1 MKTKTNNYEIYNGDC
16 LEVMKDIPDKSVD
29 MILCD
34 LPYNLVASKWDILI
48 PFDKLWECYKR
59 IIKDDGAIV
68 LFGTQPFT
76 TDLIN
81 SNRKWF
87 KHINYWNKENCGNF
101 AIAKYRPLAVV
112 EEIVVFSNGKLTYN
126 PQMIQAEEKNK
137 RPRKNDYKVKEDS
150 TQAISSG
157 YSRVSKTH
165 NENLRFPKNLLTYN
179 NRKGELNSTKRLH
192 PTQKPVELLEW
203 LIKTYSNKNELILDN
218 CMGSGSTGIACI
230 NTNRKFIGVELD
242 DKYFE
247 IAENRL
253 KEATEKKEEL
263 LKVFDKSN

>member
-1 MKTKTNNYEIYNGDC
+1 MEKVKLYQGDC
-16 LEVMKDIPDKSVD
+16 LEVMKDIPDRSVD

-87 KHINYWNKENCGNF
+87 RHINYWNKENCGNF

-126 PQMIQAEEKNK
+126 PQMVQAEDKNK
-137 RPRKNDYKVKEDS
+137 RPRKNGSKTKEDS
-150 TQAISSG
+150 TQSISSG
-157 YSRVSKTH
+157 YNRVSKTH

-192 PTQKPVELLEW
+192 PTQKPVDLLEW
-203 LIKTYSNKNELILDN
+203 LIKTYTNECETVLDN
-218 CMGSGSTGIACI
+218 CMGSGSTGVACA
-230 NTNRKFIGVELD
+230 NTNRKFIGIELEEN
-242 DKYFE
+242 YFN
-247 IAENRL
+247 IAKERIENTYKQIEN
-253 KEATEKKEEL
+253 KE
-263 LKVFDKSN
+263 

>member
-1 MKTKTNNYEIYNGDC
+1 MENIKLYHGDC
-16 LEVMKDIPDKSVD
+16 LELMKDIPDKSVD

-34 LPYNLVASKWDILI
+34 LPYNIIASKWDISI

-101 AIAKYRPLAVV
+101 TIAKYRPLAVV

-126 PQMIQAEEKNK
+126 PQMVQAEEKNK
-137 RPRKNDYKVKEDS
+137 RTIHPSKVKEDS
-150 TQAISSG
+150 TQGISSG
-157 YSRVSKTH
+157 YNRVSETYNK
-165 NENLRFPKNLLTYN
+165 NLRYPKNLLTYN
-179 NRKGELNSTKRLH
+179 NRKGELNSSKRLH

-203 LIKTYSNKNELILDN
+203 LIKTYSNENELILDN
-218 CMGSGSTGIACI
+218 CMGSGSTGVACI
-230 NTNRKFIGVELD
+230 NTNRKFIGIELD

-247 IAENRL
+247 VA
-253 KEATEKKEEL
+253 KKRIEETQNNNN
-263 LKVFDKSN
+263 F

>member
-1 MKTKTNNYEIYNGDC
+1 MEKVKLYQGDC
-16 LEVMKDIPDKSVD
+16 LEVMKDIPDRSVD

-87 KHINYWNKENCGNF
+87 RHINYWNKENCGNF
-101 AIAKYRPLAVV
+101 AIAKYRPLAVI
-112 EEIVVFSNGKLTYN
+112 EEIIVFSNGKLTYN
-126 PQMIQAEEKNK
+126 PQMVQAEDKNK
-137 RPRKNDYKVKEDS
+137 RPRKNGSKTKEDS
-150 TQAISSG
+150 TQSISSG
-157 YSRVSKTH
+157 YNRVSKTH

-192 PTQKPVELLEW
+192 PTQKPVDLLEW
-203 LIKTYSNKNELILDN
+203 LIKTYTNECETVLDN
-218 CMGSGSTGIACI
+218 CMGSGSTGVACA
-230 NTNRKFIGVELD
+230 NTNRKFIGIELEEN
-242 DKYFE
+242 YFN
-247 IAENRL
+247 IAKERIENTY
-253 KEATEKKEEL
+253 KQIENNE
-263 LKVFDKSN
+263 

>member
-1 MKTKTNNYEIYNGDC
+1 MENIKLYHGDC

-34 LPYNLVASKWDILI
+34 LPYNLIASKWDVSI

-101 AIAKYRPLAVV
+101 TIAKYRPLAVV

-126 PQMIQAEEKNK
+126 PQMVQAEDKNK
-137 RPRKNDYKVKEDS
+137 RPRKNGSKTKEDS
-150 TQAISSG
+150 TQSMASG
-157 YSRVSKTH
+157 YNYCTQTH
-165 NENLRFPKNLLTYN
+165 NESLRFPKNLLTYN
-179 NRKGELNSTKRLH
+179 NRKGELNSSKRLH

-203 LIKTYSNKNELILDN
+203 LIKTYSNENELILDN
-218 CMGSGSTGIACI
+218 CMGSGSTGVACI
-230 NTNRKFIGVELD
+230 NTNRKFIGIELD

-247 IAENRL
+247 VA
-253 KEATEKKEEL
+253 KKRIEETQNNNN
-263 LKVFDKSN
+263 F

>member
-1 MKTKTNNYEIYNGDC
+1 MKEQYKIYNGDC
-16 LEVMKDIPDKSVD
+16 LEVMEDIPDKSVD

-34 LPYNLVASKWDILI
+34 LPYGTTACKWDNII
-48 PFDKLWECYKR
+48 PLDEMWERLNKLV
-59 IIKDDGAIV
+59 KDNGAII

-81 SNRKWF
+81 SNRKWL

-101 AIAKYRPLAVV
+101 AIAKYRPLAVI
-112 EEIVVFSNGKLTYN
+112 EEIIVFSNGKLTYN
-126 PQMIQAEEKNK
+126 PQMVQAEDKNK
-137 RPRKNDYKVKEDS
+137 RPRKNGSKTKEDS
-150 TQAISSG
+150 TQSIASG
-157 YSRVSKTH
+157 YNYCTQTH

-203 LIKTYSNKNELILDN
+203 LIKTYSNENETVLDFT
-218 CMGSGSTGIACI
+218 MGSGSTGVACV
-230 NTNRKFIGVELD
+230 NTNRKFIGIELD
-242 DKYFE
+242 ENYFN
-247 IAENRL
+247 IA
-253 KEATEKKEEL
+253 KERIEEAVKKKEEL

>member
-1 MKTKTNNYEIYNGDC
+1 MEKVKLYQGDC
-16 LEVMKDIPDKSVD
+16 LEVMKDIPDRSVD

-87 KHINYWNKENCGNF
+87 RHINYWNKENCGNF

-126 PQMIQAEEKNK
+126 PQMVQAEDKNK
-137 RPRKNDYKVKEDS
+137 RPRKNGSKTKEDS
-150 TQAISSG
+150 TQSISSG
-157 YSRVSKTH
+157 YNRVSKTH

-192 PTQKPVELLEW
+192 PTQKPVDLLEW
-203 LIKTYSNKNELILDN
+203 LIKTYTNECETVLDN
-218 CMGSGSTGIACI
+218 CMGSGSTGVACA
-230 NTNRKFIGVELD
+230 NTNRKFIGIELEEN
-242 DKYFE
+242 YFN
-247 IAENRL
+247 IAKERIENTY
-253 KEATEKKEEL
+253 KQIENNEEK
-263 LKVFDKSN
+263 

>member
-1 MKTKTNNYEIYNGDC
+1 MEKVKLYQGDC
-16 LEVMKDIPDKSVD
+16 LEVMKDIPDRSVD

-87 KHINYWNKENCGNF
+87 RHINYWNKENCGNF

-126 PQMIQAEEKNK
+126 PQMVQAEDKNK
-137 RPRKNDYKVKEDS
+137 RPRKNGSKTKEDS

-157 YSRVSKTH
+157 YNRVSKTH

-192 PTQKPVELLEW
+192 PTQKPVDLLEW
-203 LIKTYSNKNELILDN
+203 LIKTYTNECETVLDN
-218 CMGSGSTGIACI
+218 CMGSGSTGVACA
-230 NTNRKFIGVELD
+230 NTNRKFIGIELEEN
-242 DKYFE
+242 YFN
-247 IAENRL
+247 IAKERIENTYKQIEN
-253 KEATEKKEEL
+253 KE
-263 LKVFDKSN
+263 

>member
-1 MKTKTNNYEIYNGDC
+1 MEKVKLYQGDC
-16 LEVMKDIPDKSVD
+16 LEVMKDIPDRSVD

-87 KHINYWNKENCGNF
+87 RHINYWNKENCGNF
-101 AIAKYRPLAVV
+101 AIAKYRPLAVI
-112 EEIVVFSNGKLTYN
+112 EEIIVFSNGKLTYN
-126 PQMIQAEEKNK
+126 PQMVQAEDKNK
-137 RPRKNDYKVKEDS
+137 RPRKNGSKTKEDS
-150 TQAISSG
+150 TQSISSG
-157 YSRVSKTH
+157 YNRVSKTH

-192 PTQKPVELLEW
+192 PTQKPVDLLEW
-203 LIKTYSNKNELILDN
+203 LIKTYTNECETVLDN
-218 CMGSGSTGIACI
+218 CMGSGSTGVACA
-230 NTNRKFIGVELD
+230 NTNRKFIGIELEEN
-242 DKYFE
+242 YFN
-247 IAENRL
+247 IAKERIENTY
-253 KEATEKKEEL
+253 KQIENNEEK
-263 LKVFDKSN
+263 

>member
-1 MKTKTNNYEIYNGDC
+1 MEKVNLYHGDC

-34 LPYNLVASKWDILI
+34 LPYGTTACKWDSVI
-48 PFDKLWECYKR
+48 PFELLWECYKR

-87 KHINYWNKENCGNF
+87 RHINYWNKENCGNF

-126 PQMIQAEEKNK
+126 PQMVQAEDKNK
-137 RPRKNDYKVKEDS
+137 RPRKNGSKTKEDS
-150 TQAISSG
+150 TQSISSG
-157 YSRVSKTH
+157 YNRVSKTH

-192 PTQKPVELLEW
+192 PTQKPVDLLEW
-203 LIKTYSNKNELILDN
+203 LIKTYTNECETVLDN
-218 CMGSGSTGIACI
+218 CMGSGSTGVACA
-230 NTNRKFIGVELD
+230 NTNRKFIGIELEEN
-242 DKYFE
+242 YFN
-247 IAENRL
+247 IAKERIENTY
-253 KEATEKKEEL
+253 KQIENNEEK
-263 LKVFDKSN
+263 